1 MEKEKE
7 VFICFSDENF
17 KQMRIATEYGS
28 VMFNGDSVS
37 VTRAGYDKD
46 FLDFVLYCDGIRG
59 GFNNGKT
66 YIYIPAAKLVSISIN
81 NRKD

>member
-1 MEKEKE
+1 
-7 VFICFSDENF
+7 
-17 KQMRIATEYGS
+17 
-28 VMFNGDSVS
+28 MFNSDNVS

-59 GFNNGKT
+59 GFYNGT
-66 YIYIPAAKLVSISIN
+66 TFIYIPIAKLISVSIN